1 MDFFA
6 VVDRVIELLWSRGRV
21 SYQALRIQFNLDDEA
36 LKALKA
42 ELIAELIEVHQMAV
56 DQAGTMLRWT
66 GDEGVLPEPLPRVVV
81 AQQPQQRAEPR
92 TPKAE
97 CRQLTVLY
105 SDLVDST
112 PLASQLDPEDY
123 REVVRAY
130 QATGTEVIQ
139 RLDGHIAQYLRDGLL
154 VYFGYPRA
162 HQDVAQRAVRTAL
175 GLLEA
180 VGTLNSRLTQERK
193 VHLVVR
199 FGLHTGLVVVGAIGS
214 GGRQEQLALGET
226 PNIAARLQGL
236 FAPDTVVIQ
245 KARALLHEL
254 S

>member
-6 VVDRVIELLWSRGRV
+6 VVDRVIELLRSRGRV

-42 ELIAELIEVHQMAV
+42 ELIEVHQMAV
-56 DQAGTMLRWT
+56 DQVGTMLRWT
-66 GDEGVLPEPLPRVVV
+66 GDEG
-81 AQQPQQRAEPR
+81 
-92 TPKAE
+92 
-97 CRQLTVLY
+97 Y

-175 GLLEA
+175 GILEA
-180 VGTLNSRLTQERK
+180 VRTLNSRLTQE
-193 VHLVVR
+193 
-199 FGLHTGLVVVGAIGS
+199 
-214 GGRQEQLALGET
+214 
-226 PNIAARLQGL
+226 
-236 FAPDTVVIQ
+236 
-245 KARALLHEL
+245 
-254 S
+254 